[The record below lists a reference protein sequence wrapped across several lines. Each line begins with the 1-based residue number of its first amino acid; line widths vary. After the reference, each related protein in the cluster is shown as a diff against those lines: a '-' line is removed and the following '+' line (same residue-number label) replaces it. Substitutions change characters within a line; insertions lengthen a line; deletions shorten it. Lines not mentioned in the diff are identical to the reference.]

1 MAEEKRTIEVTE
13 DEFKMLMAA
22 RDGILGNTDTDGEAD
37 KGDPA
42 KGLAIGAIAGAGA
55 MLMLEMLL
63 EDEVMVVEA
72 IKEHIASG
80 TPDFTIKSD
89 SKYIVKK

>member
-13 DEFKMLMAA
+13 DEFKMLVAA
-22 RDGILGNTDTDGEAD
+22 RDGILGKTDTDGEAE
-37 KGDPA
+37 KGDQP

-55 MLMLEMLL
+55 MLMLEMLI

-72 IKEHIASG
+72 IKEQVASG
-80 TPDFTIKSD
+80 TPDFVIKSD
-89 SKYIVKK
+89 SQFIVKK